1 MKRGKGLQ
9 SLTPIIGWM
18 MLKSKII
25 HGGIV
30 LVMAMTML
38 AAPARHGYS
47 MNQIRSLAN
56 WIWPGVWPE
65 SETKKQAK
73 PKPPPP
79 QRSRTEALTLEE
91 RKILLRLLDRKRRL
105 DERDTLLNQRE
116 EELRAMRDNIQHQV
130 DELNRLQTRIEASI
144 EAKKTQDAE
153 NLKKVISLYNGMD
166 PKIAAQKLETFD
178 SKMAADILLGMNQRK
193 AARLLEALPP
203 DKAKRITETIVRK
216 EPATK

>member
-1 MKRGKGLQ
+1 
-9 SLTPIIGWM
+9 
-18 MLKSKII
+18 MLKAKII
-25 HGGIV
+25 HGGLV
-30 LVMAMTML
+30 LVMALTLL
-38 AAPARHGYS
+38 AVPARHGYS

-73 PKPPPP
+73 PKAPPP
-79 QRSRTEALTLEE
+79 QPSRTVALTPEE

-105 DERDTLLNQRE
+105 DERDTQLNQRE
-116 EELRAMRDNIQHQV
+116 EELRAMRDNIQQQV

-153 NLKKVISLYNGMD
+153 NFKKVITLYDGMD
-166 PKIAAQKLETFD
+166 PKIAAQKLERFD
-178 SKMAADILLGMNQRK
+178 VKIAAQILMGMNKRK

-203 DKAKRITETIVRK
+203 DKAKLITEAIVSK
-216 EPATK
+216 